1 MLGMWDSFL
10 NWLRRYA
17 NLLNFVV
24 FDQEFSVKSDF
35 GLF

>member
-1 MLGMWDSFL
+1 MMGMWDSFL

-17 NLLNFVV
+17 TLPNFVV
-24 FDQEFSVKSDF
+24 CDQEFSGNSDF